1 MRYTIIL
8 ILLCSISFNAQSQ
21 ADKYFKPASY
31 YDLHGTKRSGLIAH
45 HPLVKYITFKSN
57 AASKKQKIKIDSV
70 SSLLI
75 NEDSLVVLNY
85 GREKLEK
92 HYCSLIAVTPVR
104 KFFCYYTVSYST
116 SSMMGHIGP
125 SPSNNY
131 TNTPTS
137 TSFISG
143 QMAIYIYQDGDTT
156 YPLRR
161 GNYKEILT
169 EAFADFPELVKK
181 IQDKEIKYN
190 DIDVMFKQYNAYKK
204 QKS

>member
-1 MRYTIIL
+1 MRYTITL
-8 ILLCSISFNAQSQ
+8 ILLCFISLNAQAQ
-21 ADKYFKPASY
+21 AAKYFKPASY
-31 YDLHGTKRSGLIAH
+31 YDLHGAKRSGLIVY
-45 HPLVKYITFKSN
+45 HPLLRYIVFKN
-57 AASKKQKIKIDSV
+57 DADAKKQIKIDSV

-75 NEDSLVVLNY
+75 NEDSLVALNY
-85 GREKLEK
+85 GKEKLEK
-92 HYCSLIAVTPVR
+92 HFCSLIAVTPVR

-131 TNTPTS
+131 TNTPTT

-204 QKS
+204 RKS